1 MGRSGDIRI
10 GSTHPESH
18 SPSSLKSH
26 TEVEKQLSGSLPT
39 GRSVS
44 FIHPE
49 FRTLKKRHEQVKHNH
64 YGAAANEANLKVI
77 PMIQDT
83 HGAWGKE
90 AKRTLRI
97 LFHRIARR
105 FGQPVSAVAR
115 VWKTELQSL
124 HEQRIANILLAV
136 QERTPTI
143 AAELGAETVEV

>member
-49 FRTLKKRHEQVKHNH
+49 FRTLSKLSLFKKIPHKTLQVMFSR
-64 YGAAANEANLKVI
+64 V
-77 PMIQDT
+77 
-83 HGAWGKE
+83 
-90 AKRTLRI
+90 LR
-97 LFHRIARR
+97 
-105 FGQPVSAVAR
+105 AV
-115 VWKTELQSL
+115 
-124 HEQRIANILLAV
+124 
-136 QERTPTI
+136 
-143 AAELGAETVEV
+143 